1 MSIWRDLTVVYGLL
15 AAVFGAL
22 SIINAVKWA
31 RTRRAPNS
39 PPPTPPTEVR

>member
-1 MSIWRDLTVVYGLL
+1 MAIWRDLPVVYGLL

-31 RTRRAPNS
+31 RTRKS
-39 PPPTPPTEVR
+39 PEQPTADAAD